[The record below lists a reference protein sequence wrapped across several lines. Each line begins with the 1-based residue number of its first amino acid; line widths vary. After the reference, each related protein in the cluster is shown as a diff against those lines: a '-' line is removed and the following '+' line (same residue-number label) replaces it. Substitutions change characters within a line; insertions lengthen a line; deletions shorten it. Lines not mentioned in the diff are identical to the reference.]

1 VDQTEILQILSAVGA
16 VMLDSH
22 FVYTSGKHGSA
33 YINKDALYP
42 HTKQTELL
50 CKQIASHF
58 AGHGIDV
65 VIGPVIGAVILS
77 YAVARSLSEL
87 TARDVLCVYAEKT
100 DDGDFS
106 IKRGYDRLIRGKR
119 VLVVE
124 DVLTTGESVRKVV
137 RAVRDAGGDVVAV
150 AALCNR
156 GEVTANDLARVP
168 EFFSLVNIPLDATE
182 ETECPLCARGVP
194 VNIDV
199 GKGRE
204 FLARKS

>member
-1 VDQTEILQILSAVGA
+1 VDQAEILQLLSAVGA
-16 VMLDSH
+16 VMTDGH

-42 HTKQTELL
+42 HTKETDLL
-50 CKQIASHF
+50 CKHIASHF
-58 AGHGIDV
+58 AGHGIEV

-77 YAVARSLSEL
+77 YAVARHLSEL
-87 TARDVLCVYAEKT
+87 TTREVLCVYAEKT
-100 DDGDFS
+100 GDGGFS

-124 DVLTTGESVRKVV
+124 DVLTTGESVRNVVQAV
-137 RAVRDAGGDVVAV
+137 RAAGGEVAAV
-150 AALCNR
+150 AGLCNR
-156 GEVTANDLARVP
+156 GEVTANDLVGAP
-168 EFFSLVNIPLDATE
+168 ELFCLASIPLDTTD
-182 ETECPLCARGVP
+182 ETECPLCARGIPINV
-194 VNIDV
+194 DV